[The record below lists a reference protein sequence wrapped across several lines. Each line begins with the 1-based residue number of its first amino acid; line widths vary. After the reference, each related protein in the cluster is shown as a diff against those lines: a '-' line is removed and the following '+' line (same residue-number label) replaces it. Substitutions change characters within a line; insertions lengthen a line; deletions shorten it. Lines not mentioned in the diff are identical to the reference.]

1 MPDFDIVFEITE
13 RTIDA
18 AGNNLLL
25 PEIEMETWW
34 TNLFESAEDCIA
46 LYHDHGTSEQYH
58 SELKSDMGVE
68 RLPSGKFQVNALI
81 LQLAMI
87 AFNALRMIG
96 QKALA
101 KKELLPM
108 QPHCKRKRLRKVI
121 SDLINI
127 GCKLVSHS
135 RQWIVK
141 VSSHNPWLP
150 VFRELYTEL
159 QAL

>member
-1 MPDFDIVFEITE
+1 MPDFYIVFEITE

-25 PEIEMETWW
+25 PEMEMETWW

-46 LYHDHGTSEQYH
+46 LYHDGTSEQYH
-58 SELKSDMGVE
+58 GELKGDMGVE
-68 RLPSGKFQVNALI
+68 RLPSGKFKVNALV

-96 QKALA
+96 QKAMG
-101 KKELLPM
+101 KKDLLPVASKN
-108 QPHCKRKRLRKVI
+108 KRKRLRKDI

-127 GCKLVSHS
+127 GCKLVNHS
-135 RQWIVK
+135 RQWIVRI
-141 VSSHNPWLP
+141 SSHNPWLP
-150 VFRELYTEL
+150 VFRELYSEL